1 MWGLKMKVKILIT
14 VTLLTLISPIK
25 AVLAENLEHTHQL
38 FTTRECQNC
47 DLSGAGLVLAN
58 LMGVDLRGA
67 NLAGANLSRANL
79 TGANLSGANLS
90 GTSLF
95 GANLTGANLS
105 GANLNGTDLREAFV
119 TNANLNDTNLNSAYI
134 IGIKGLPD
142 NLNSYEDWYKLGIGE
157 AKAGHYQ
164 NAIEYYNKALSIRSD
179 LAAVYFARSMAYA
192 DLQDF
197 EKAMLDAKRAEL
209 LFTQFG
215 IAQGQDLSKKLQVE
229 IVARQKPTE
238 VKSSQ
243 PSFSD
248 FVTSFGSV
256 LLKLLF

>member
-1 MWGLKMKVKILIT
+1 MKLKFLMA

-38 FTTRECQNC
+38 LTTRECQNC

-58 LMGVDLRGA
+58 LIGVDLRGA

-79 TGANLSGANLS
+79 SGANLSGANLS
-90 GTSLF
+90 GSSLF

-119 TNANLNDTNLNSAYI
+119 TNANLKDTNLNSAYI

-164 NAIEYYNKALSIRSD
+164 NAIEYYNKALNIRAD

-229 IVARQKPTE
+229 ILARQKPTD
-238 VKSSQ
+238 VKPSQ

-248 FVTSFGSV
+248 VVTSLGSV